1 MKNYFTLSEHPNMNY
16 VATICSIN
24 ELYPIEN
31 SDHLLRT
38 VVNGFDIVVDKST
51 KIGDI
56 VVYFP
61 VESAI
66 SLEFLGKNNLFG
78 VDAYILNDNKEI
90 VKELLEQSQIA
101 LDNGDNDLYVQ
112 KKNDAKA
119 LCGFFNDKGRVKTIT
134 LRGCPSQGF
143 ITPVKSL
150 CNWKPTLNTITDW
163 SKFINT
169 VFDTVDGDLLVKKYV
184 RIIPET
190 NVNKSNNRSK
200 KRNKNLK
207 KFDRLY
213 EDQFAYHYDTNMLN
227 TNMFKFNPEDVVTIT
242 KKIHG
247 CVDGSTIIDTQ
258 EYGKLTIKEIV
269 DNKIKCNIKC
279 LNTITNEIC
288 YCEIGDY
295 YFMPNDGE
303 WYEIELENGMK
314 LKITGNNPVWLP
326 ELNCY
331 RKVEDLNGDEF
342 LLID

>member
-1 MKNYFTLSEHPNMNY
+1 MKKIFTLSENANLNY
-16 VATICSIN
+16 VATICKIT
-24 ELYPIEN
+24 ELFPIEK
-31 SDHLLRT
+31 SDHLMRT
-38 VVNGFDIVVDKST
+38 VVNGFDIVVSNET
-51 KIGDI
+51 KVGDI

-61 VESAI
+61 VESTI
-66 SLEFLGKNNLFG
+66 CNGFLGKNNLF
-78 VDAYILNDNKEI
+78 DINNYQLNDNAAEVDKI
-90 VKELLEQSQIA
+90 LNSAELDKLTAKTEA
-101 LDNGDNDLYVQ
+101 
-112 KKNDAKA
+112 KNI
-119 LCGFFNDKGRVKTIT
+119 CGFFTDKGRVKTIT
-134 LRGCPSQGF
+134 LRECPSQGF
-143 ITPVKSL
+143 VTPVKSL
-150 CNWKPTLNTITDW
+150 CNWKSELNNIDDW
-163 SKFINT
+163 EPFVGT
-169 VFDTVDGDLLVKKYV
+169 VFDTVYGELLVKKYIP
-184 RIIPET
+184 IIKDNT
-190 NVNKSNNRSK
+190 HVSTGKNKNA
-200 KRNKNLK
+200 KRNKKLK
-207 KFDRLY
+207 RFDRLY
-213 EDQFAYHYDTNMLN
+213 EDQFAFHYDTNLLN
-227 TNMFKFNPEDVVTIT
+227 NNMHKFSPEDTVTIT
-242 KKIHG
+242 RKIHG